1 MTTIPQVADAM
12 QTILTDEADRAG
24 WQTRFVQ
31 RADAKLTGSIFTQT
45 LVFGL
50 GADPQ
55 ASLGALSQTSAA
67 LGVTVSAEAL
77 HQRFD
82 RAAASCLEQVLGAA
96 LRQVVAVDPIVLPIL
111 DRFPEVVV
119 QDSTVISLPEALA
132 EVWQGCGNGTPHA
145 GNAALK
151 LHLALDLRSGR
162 LRGPSL
168 HPGREPDVAATLEAD
183 LPAGAVRLVDLGFW
197 DLALL
202 NRLRQR
208 GVFWFSRMQA
218 MTAVQTADGQWWQLL
233 ALLNATPAATLDLA
247 VRLGREDQVAA
258 RLLAVRAPQEVVDQR
273 RRRLRQEAKSK
284 GEMVSA
290 LRLALAAWSVF
301 VTTIPPELLTVDEAL
316 LLGRARWQI
325 ELLIKLWKSHG
336 QIDLVREVQPWRVL
350 CELYGRLLGQIV
362 QHWVVLISCW
372 DNPARSLTKAAQTL
386 RTHWLMLACAMP
398 TRFST
403 VRARVMASSG
413 VKPRFSGPKAT
424 SSRTVGMKSCSSES
438 WNTTPTLERRS

>member
-12 QTILTDEADRAG
+12 QTILTDQADRAG

-31 RADAKLTGSIFTQT
+31 RVDAKLTGSIFTQT

-55 ASLGALSQTSAA
+55 ASLGALSQTTAA

-82 RAAASCLEQVLGAA
+82 RTAASCLEQVLCAA
-96 LRQVVAVDPIVLPIL
+96 VRQIVATDPIVLPIL
-111 DRFPEVVV
+111 DRFPQVVV
-119 QDSTVISLPEALA
+119 QDSTTISLPEALA
-132 EVWQGCGNGTPHA
+132 TVWQGCGNGREHA

-151 LHLALDLRSGR
+151 LHLALDLRTGR

-168 HPGREPDVAATLEAD
+168 HPGRESDTAATLEHD

-202 NRLRQR
+202 AHLRQR
-208 GVFWFSRMQA
+208 GVYWFSRAQA
-218 MTAVQTADGQWWQLL
+218 MTALQTADGRWWQLL
-233 ALLNATPAATLDLA
+233 ELLETHTHATLDLA

-258 RLLAVRAPQEVVDQR
+258 RLIAVRAPQEVVDQR

-301 VTTIPPELLTVDEAL
+301 VTTIPPELLTVEEAL
-316 LLGRARWQI
+316 ILGRARWQI

-362 QHWVVLISCW
+362 QHWLLVISCW
-372 DNPARSLTKAAQTL
+372 EDTARSLPKAAQTI
-386 RTHWLMLACAMP
+386 RTHWLTLACAMP
-398 TRFST
+398 THTRLVEAIST
-403 VRARVMASSG
+403 VARCIQAGCRMNRR
-413 VKPRFSGPKAT
+413 KTHPNTYQRFLTAT
-424 SSRTVGMKSCSSES
+424 ESCV
-438 WNTTPTLERRS
+438 T

>member
-1 MTTIPQVADAM
+1 M

-24 WQTRFVQ
+24 GQTGFVQ
-31 RADAKLTGSIFTQT
+31 RADAKLTGSVFTQT

-50 GADPQ
+50 GANPQ
-55 ASLGALSQTSAA
+55 ASLGDLTQTTAA
-67 LGVTVSAEAL
+67 LGVTVSPEAL
-77 HQRFD
+77 HQRFN
-82 RAAASCLEQVLGAA
+82 RAAASTLEQVLCTAV
-96 LRQVVAVDPIVLPIL
+96 RQVVVADPIVLPIL
-111 DRFPEVVV
+111 DRFAEVVV
-119 QDSTVISLPEALA
+119 QDSTTISLPEALVD
-132 EVWQGCGNGTPHA
+132 VWHGCGNGTPHA

-183 LPAGAVRLVDLGFW
+183 LPPGAVRLVDLGFW

-202 NRLRQR
+202 SGLRVR

-233 ALLNATPAATLDLA
+233 ALLNATPDATLDLA
-247 VRLGREDQVAA
+247 VHLGREDQVQA
-258 RLLAVRAPQEVVDQR
+258 RLIALRAPQEVVDQR
-273 RRRLRQEAKSK
+273 RRRLRQEAKQK

-301 VTTIPPELLTVDEAL
+301 VTTIPPELLSVDEAL
-316 LLGRARWQI
+316 ILSRARWQI

-362 QHWVVLISCW
+362 QHWLLLISCW
-372 DNPARSLTKAAQTL
+372 ENEARSLTKAAQTL
-386 RTHWLMLACAMP
+386 RTHWLALAIALPRRERLVEAITTVARCIRVGCRMNRRKKHP
-398 TRFST
+398 NTYQRFL
-403 VRARVMASSG
+403 AA
-413 VKPRFSGPKAT
+413 AE
-424 SSRTVGMKSCSSES
+424 SCV
-438 WNTTPTLERRS
+438 T

>member
-12 QTILTDEADRAG
+12 QTILTDQADRAG

-31 RADAKLTGSIFTQT
+31 RVDAKLTGSIFTQT

-55 ASLGALSQTSAA
+55 ASLGALTQTTAA
-67 LGVTVSAEAL
+67 LGVAVTPEAL

-82 RAAASCLEQVLGAA
+82 RAAASTLEQVLCAA
-96 LRQVVAVDPIVLPIL
+96 VRQVVVADPIVLPIL
-111 DRFPEVVV
+111 DRFGEVVV
-119 QDSTVISLPEALA
+119 QDSTSISLPEALA

-151 LHLALDLRSGR
+151 LQLALDLRSGR
-162 LRGPSL
+162 LHGPSL

-183 LPAGAVRLVDLGFW
+183 LPEGAVRLVDLGFW

-202 NRLRQR
+202 GRLHQR

-233 ALLNATPAATLDLA
+233 ELLNAPPDPTLDLA
-247 VRLGREDQVAA
+247 VRLGREDQVEA

-301 VTTIPPELLTVDEAL
+301 VTTIPPELLTVAEAL
-316 LLGRARWQI
+316 ILSRARWQI

-372 DNPARSLTKAAQTL
+372 EDTARSLPKAAQTL

-398 TRFST
+398 TRARLVEAITT
-403 VRARVMASSG
+403 VARCIQAGCRMNRR
-413 VKPRFSGPKAT
+413 KKHPNTYQRFLAAAE
-424 SSRTVGMKSCSSES
+424 SCV
-438 WNTTPTLERRS
+438 T

>member
-12 QTILTDEADRAG
+12 QTILTDQADRAG

-31 RADAKLTGSIFTQT
+31 RVDAKLTGSIFTQT

-55 ASLGALSQTSAA
+55 ASLGALSQTTAA

-82 RAAASCLEQVLGAA
+82 RTAASCLEQVLCAA
-96 LRQVVAVDPIVLPIL
+96 VRQIVATDPIVLPIL
-111 DRFPEVVV
+111 DRFPQVVV
-119 QDSTVISLPEALA
+119 QDSTTISLPEALA
-132 EVWQGCGNGTPHA
+132 TVWQGCGNGMEHA

-151 LHLALDLRSGR
+151 LHLALDLRTGR

-168 HPGREPDVAATLEAD
+168 HPGRESDTAATLEHD

-202 NRLRQR
+202 AHLRQR
-208 GVFWFSRMQA
+208 GVYWFSRAQA
-218 MTAVQTADGQWWQLL
+218 MTALQTADGRWWQLL
-233 ALLNATPAATLDLA
+233 ELLETHTDATLDLA

-258 RLLAVRAPQEVVDQR
+258 RLIAVRAPQEVVDQR
-273 RRRLRQEAKSK
+273 RRRLRQEAKEK
-284 GEMVSA
+284 GQTVSA

-301 VTTIPPELLTVDEAL
+301 VTTIPPALLRVEEAL
-316 LLGRARWQI
+316 ILGRARWQI

-350 CELYGRLLGQIV
+350 CELYGRLLNQIV
-362 QHWVVLISCW
+362 QHWLLLISCW
-372 DNPARSLTKAAQTL
+372 DEVARSLVKAAQTI
-386 RTHWLMLACAMP
+386 RMHWLALAMAMP
-398 TRFST
+398 RHERLVEAITTLARCIRAGCRMNRRKKHPNTYQRFLVATESC
-403 VRARVMASSG
+403 VM
-413 VKPRFSGPKAT
+413 
-424 SSRTVGMKSCSSES
+424 
-438 WNTTPTLERRS
+438 

>member
-1 MTTIPQVADAM
+1 MTTIPQVVTTM
-12 QTILTDEADRAG
+12 QAILTDTADRAG
-24 WQTRFVQ
+24 WQSGLVQ

-55 ASLGALSQTSAA
+55 ASLSALTQTTAA
-67 LGVTVSAEAL
+67 LGVEVTPEAL

-82 RAAASCLEQVLGAA
+82 RQAASCLEQVLCAA
-96 LRQVVAVDPIVLPIL
+96 VREVVAADPIVLPIL
-111 DRFPEVVV
+111 DRFSEVVV
-119 QDSTVISLPEALA
+119 QDSTIISLPEALA
-132 EVWQGCGNGTPHA
+132 SVWHGCGNGTPHA

-168 HPGREPDVAATLEAD
+168 HDGREPDTTATLMHD

-202 NRLRQR
+202 ARLHQHN
-208 GVFWFSRMQA
+208 VYWFSRMQA
-218 MTAVQTADGQWWQLL
+218 LTAVQTADGKWWQLL
-233 ALLNATPAATLDLA
+233 ELLNATPDPTLDLA
-247 VRLGREDQVAA
+247 VRLGREDQVEA
-258 RLLAVRAPQEVVDQR
+258 RLIALRAPQEVVDQR
-273 RRRLRQEAKSK
+273 RRRLRQEARDK

-301 VTTIPPELLTVDEAL
+301 VTTIPPELLSVEEAL

-336 QIDLVREVQPWRVL
+336 QIDLVRDVQPWRVL

-362 QHWVVLISCW
+362 QHWLLVVSCW
-372 DNPARSLTKAAQTL
+372 DELARSLSKAAHTI
-386 RTHWLMLACAMP
+386 RTHWLTLATAMP
-398 TRFST
+398 TPVRLAEAIMTVARCIHAGCRMNRRKKHPNTYQRFLAVADSC
-403 VRARVMASSG
+403 VMYA
-413 VKPRFSGPKAT
+413 
-424 SSRTVGMKSCSSES
+424 
-438 WNTTPTLERRS
+438 